1 MFVELEAYVAVV
13 RALRHLGVGKLVAA
27 FLVLDE
33 ADKRLSLVHSAESFP
48 DILIR
53 NWLFGENVNGGEY
66 ASDHVDGVRSER
78 HRDRLACYGI
88 EFLLDLGDVAVPH
101 HLIGSYAAETFRM
114 IRGDSWFAASSCPA
128 DFKS

>member
-53 NWLFGENVNGGEY
+53 NWLGGENVDGGEY
-66 ASDHVDGVRSER
+66 ASNHVDRVGSER
-78 HRDRLACYGI
+78 HRDRLVCYRV
-88 EFLLDLGDVAVPH
+88 EFLLDLSDVAVPH
-101 HLIGSYAAETFRM
+101 HLVGAHSAEPFRM
-114 IRGDSWFAASSCPA
+114 MRGNCWFAASS
-128 DFKS
+128 